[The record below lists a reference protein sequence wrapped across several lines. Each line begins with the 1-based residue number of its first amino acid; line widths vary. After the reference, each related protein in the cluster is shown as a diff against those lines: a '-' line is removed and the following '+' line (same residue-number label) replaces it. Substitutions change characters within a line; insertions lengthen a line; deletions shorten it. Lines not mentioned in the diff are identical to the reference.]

1 MTASVLRWLCN
12 VRIAK
17 YRRNKR
23 RSTAHHEAVS
33 NTTSP
38 AASVERHP
46 PNSQSQSFF
55 RRCGSRLPTSLIYC
69 YLVTRGFQPWRPDA
83 DIGTVDCVLLTSTFH
98 GSEAPLTHP
107 PTEAPFQLFYPISK
121 QVNSRVIS
129 CYRAKKTLGECAT
142 NKVKSRRVA
151 TLRRESVAES

>member
-1 MTASVLRWLCN
+1 MECIEGTKDRLRVEGHHSRQN
-12 VRIAK
+12 RKQQPTTTQNIP
-17 YRRNKR
+17 R
-23 RSTAHHEAVS
+23 RSLL
-33 NTTSP
+33 
-38 AASVERHP
+38 
-46 PNSQSQSFF
+46 NSQSQSFF